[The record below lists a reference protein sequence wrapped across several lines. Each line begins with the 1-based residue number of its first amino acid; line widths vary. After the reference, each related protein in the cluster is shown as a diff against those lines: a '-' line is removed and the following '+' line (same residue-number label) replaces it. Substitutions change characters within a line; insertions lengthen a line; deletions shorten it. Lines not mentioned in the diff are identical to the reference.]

1 MPIEKRRN
9 KINLRQ
15 KKLLSMKK
23 RDLENRNTDLKKQNK
38 TKCKI
43 IIWKQ
48 QHLWILQTHTR
59 LHNI

>member
-23 RDLENRNTDLKKQNK
+23 RDLENRNTG
-38 TKCKI
+38 
-43 IIWKQ
+43 
-48 QHLWILQTHTR
+48 
-59 LHNI
+59 